1 MMERAVER
9 MAALIRDGQRPAYA
23 ARIAAHE
30 HGLNENEIA
39 AECARHGADVAQRLR
54 IEAGRMTQDE
64 ARAFLRE
71 HLTPREWVRRDAR
84 QCASKVFYGTMTVNR
99 ADRNISQAFSEAAEQ
114 LDEEAWLI
122 ACHELYRLW
131 AALPE
136 SMDPRP
142 VRLAQVARHSFMWPL
157 LEGCCFY
164 RWVTRG

>member
-9 MAALIRDGQRPAYA
+9 MAALIRDGQRPGLA

-30 HGLNENEIA
+30 SGLNENAIA
-39 AECARHGADVAQRLR
+39 AECARHGADVRER
-54 IEAGRMTQDE
+54 MRMEAGRMTQDE

-71 HLTPREWVRRDAR
+71 HLAPRENVRRDAR
-84 QCASKVFYGTMTVNR
+84 KVASMVFFQTMTSPR
-99 ADRNISQAFSEAAEQ
+99 ADRAISRAFTEASEG

-136 SMDPRP
+136 SMDPRD
-142 VRLAQVARHSFMWPL
+142 VRLATVPRSSFMWPL
-157 LEGCCFY
+157 LEGCPFY

>member
-30 HGLNENEIA
+30 TGLPENEIA
-39 AECARHGADVAQRLR
+39 TQCAKHGADVAQRLR

-71 HLTPREWVRRDAR
+71 HLSPREHVRREAR
-84 QCASKVFYGTMTVNR
+84 RVAGTVFFSVMTVNR
-99 ADRNISQAFSEAAEQ
+99 ADRNISQAFREASEQ

-131 AALPE
+131 ARLPE
-136 SMDPRP
+136 SMDPRD
-142 VRLAQVARHSFMWPL
+142 VRLAQVPRHSFMWPL
-157 LEGCCFY
+157 LEGCPFY
-164 RWVTRG
+164 RWVARG